1 MKPIDIEKNLDRF
14 LLTIEKP
21 GRYVGG
27 EYNSVRKNPDEV
39 RTRVALAFPDIYDLG
54 VPNLGLAIFYDQLNR
69 DPEIWAERVYA
80 PWIDMEAEM
89 RARGIPLYT
98 LESKTPIA
106 ELDVI
111 GFTLPYESLCT
122 NLLNMLDLAGLPIR
136 STDRGDSDPLII
148 AGGHATFNPEPM
160 APFIDAF
167 VIGEGEEAFP
177 DVIRAYQSW
186 KSSGAPRC
194 ALLERLSEITGVYV
208 PTFFEPQYNADGTLA
223 AMIPANDRLPKRI
236 RKRIVPILPLPPEH
250 FVVPS
255 IDVIQNRVAV
265 EIMRGC
271 SRGCR
276 FCHAGFVTRPVRERT
291 VDEVL
296 NAIDRALDETGYEEV
311 ALLSLSSSDYTQ
323 IQELVDRL
331 RDTYVERKLN
341 IALPSLRIESLSV
354 EIFER
359 LRGGRAGGFTLAP
372 EAASDNVRS
381 IINKPISQEQ
391 LLETVDVIFTRGYQT
406 IKLYFMIGL
415 PGETIEDVEAIA
427 ETCLK
432 VIRIGRRIHGKRSQL
447 NVGVSTFVPK
457 PHTPFEWAPVDNPEN
472 IRAKQAVLREKLR
485 TPGVKVSWS
494 DPNATFFEAW
504 MSRGDRRMA
513 EVIYEAWRNGAKF
526 DAWQD
531 HFKLDVWLAA
541 FETNGLDPLFYSS
554 RLRTPDEVFPWDHI
568 DAGITKRTLR
578 REYERSQRF
587 ELQPD
592 CRTGCYG
599 CGVNQA
605 FSSIQPDAANPR
617 KWFCPVI
624 GRPAA
629 EPVGETL

>member
-1 MKPIDIEKNLDRF
+1 MKPYEIDKNLDRF
-14 LLTIEKP
+14 LLKIEKP

-27 EYNSVRKNPDEV
+27 EFNAVIKNADHI

-80 PWIDMEAEM
+80 PWIDMETEM
-89 RARGIPLYT
+89 RARDIPLYT
-98 LESKTPIA
+98 LESKTPLHNMDI
-106 ELDVI
+106 V

-122 NLLNMLDLAGLPIR
+122 NVLNMLDLGEIPLFSANR
-136 STDRGDSDPLII
+136 EASDPLVI

-167 VIGEGEEAFP
+167 VIGEGEEAFT
-177 DVIRAYQSW
+177 DVIRTYQDW
-186 KSSGAPRC
+186 KDANLGRPE
-194 ALLERLSEITGVYV
+194 LLKRLSEISGVYV
-208 PTFFEPQYNADGTLA
+208 PSLYEPAYHADGTFAKITPMSAGL
-223 AMIPANDRLPKRI
+223 PARI
-236 RKRIVPILPLPPEH
+236 RKRIVPILPPPPDR

-276 FCHAGFVTRPVRERT
+276 FCHAGFVTRPVRERS

-296 NAIDRALDETGYEEV
+296 TAIDRALNETGYEEI
-311 ALLSLSSSDYTQ
+311 ALLSLSSSDYRH

-331 RDTYVERKLN
+331 RETYVDRKLN
-341 IALPSLRIESLSV
+341 ISLPSLRIESLSV
-354 EIFER
+354 DIFDR

-372 EAASDNVRS
+372 EAASDSVRAS
-381 IINKPISQEQ
+381 INKPISQEQ
-391 LLETVDVIFTRGYQT
+391 LLETVEVIFSRGYQT

-415 PGETIEDVEAIA
+415 PGETIDDVRAIA

-432 VIRIGRRIHGKRSQL
+432 VIKIGRRIHGKRSQL

-457 PHTPFEWAPVDNPEN
+457 PHTPFEWCPTEN
-472 IRAKQAVLREKLR
+472 AEEIRAKQAVLREMLR
-485 TPGVKVSWS
+485 TPGVKVNWS
-494 DPNATFFEAW
+494 DPNATFFESW

-513 EVIYEAWRNGAKF
+513 NVIYDAWKNGAKF

-531 HFKLDVWLAA
+531 HFKLDVWLDAFAA
-541 FETNGLDPLFYSS
+541 NDLTPEFYAARERGSDET
-554 RLRTPDEVFPWDHI
+554 FPWDHI
-568 DAGITKRTLR
+568 DIGVTKRALR

-587 ELQPD
+587 ELRAD
-592 CRTGCYG
+592 CRKGCYG
-599 CGVNQA
+599 CGVNHAYQP
-605 FSSIQPDAANPR
+605 IQPGADHPR
-617 KWFCPVI
+617 RWFCPVI
-624 GRPAA
+624 
-629 EPVGETL
+629 ETESASVSEAR

>member
-1 MKPIDIEKNLDRF
+1 
-14 LLTIEKP
+14 
-21 GRYVGG
+21 
-27 EYNSVRKNPDEV
+27 
-39 RTRVALAFPDIYDLG
+39 
-54 VPNLGLAIFYDQLNR
+54 
-69 DPEIWAERVYA
+69 
-80 PWIDMEAEM
+80 
-89 RARGIPLYT
+89 
-98 LESKTPIA
+98 
-106 ELDVI
+106 
-111 GFTLPYESLCT
+111 
-122 NLLNMLDLAGLPIR
+122 
-136 STDRGDSDPLII
+136 
-148 AGGHATFNPEPM
+148 
-160 APFIDAF
+160 
-167 VIGEGEEAFP
+167 
-177 DVIRAYQSW
+177 
-186 KSSGAPRC
+186 
-194 ALLERLSEITGVYV
+194 
-208 PTFFEPQYNADGTLA
+208 
-223 AMIPANDRLPKRI
+223 MIPANDRLPKRI

-276 FCHAGFVTRPVRERT
+276 FCHAGFVTRPVRERS

-323 IQELVDRL
+323 IQELVNRL

-391 LLETVDVIFTRGYQT
+391 LLDTVDVIFTRGYQT

-432 VIRIGRRIHGKRSQL
+432 VIKIGRRVHGKRSQL

-485 TPGVKVSWS
+485 TPGIKVRS
-494 DPNATFFEAW
+494 EE
-504 MSRGDRRMA
+504 RR
-513 EVIYEAWRNGAKF
+513 
-526 DAWQD
+526 
-531 HFKLDVWLAA
+531 
-541 FETNGLDPLFYSS
+541 
-554 RLRTPDEVFPWDHI
+554 
-568 DAGITKRTLR
+568 
-578 REYERSQRF
+578 
-587 ELQPD
+587 
-592 CRTGCYG
+592 
-599 CGVNQA
+599 
-605 FSSIQPDAANPR
+605 
-617 KWFCPVI
+617 
-624 GRPAA
+624 
-629 EPVGETL
+629 